1 MRDGGAPK
9 FGESEEDGS
18 RRVEG
23 GGGWQW
29 CGPERQ
35 ARIGQDDVWTGAGQQ
50 AEGRDVGKKARK
62 GGAKD
67 RHGPGTEGTTAV
79 EAEELVSAGARG
91 GPRNRACRCAEK
103 GGGGAVTLTAKG
115 GKGRGVV
122 VTVAEGAG
130 EGAGEGAD
138 EDEDADEEQRAG
150 GCDARAELSASGRV
164 VSQRRSRRVV
174 LCAVTCS
181 AVVWCGAESTEPDGT
196 KLDRTH
202 TSFLLPF
209 PERSGRGRVGVAIAL
224 ALEVKGHKSSVGLEF
239 DRTGR
244 ARNPTPGRGFAPR
257 GRDLLERCWCRAE
270 SEEPEAVQGQPGCRV
285 SPSPTRGGRRPA
297 DGGLETKTI
306 SERTKLQPASNATN
320 SLVARDYE
328 DASVMYK
335 ARRRRRLRSSQS
347 PGGRVWNAPP
357 KTLRTSA
364 RYGDTVVKRPRQNA
378 LWRRQSRARQYER
391 DSAFKTVLS
400 RQYQPYSTSKNWS
413 AGRFASSSSPGV
425 GCLRGAAAGACR
437 RLQESLGSTCNKQ
450 MPQSA
455 RGRTAAGVVVSELAR
470 GREISLQSSA
480 PARLPTLHKQQ
491 EWEKR
496 STRHNRRQSQST
508 IGWLHD
514 AELDQEGTQG
524 PVRSVVVVQGTHL
537 GELAMVMLAWPGWP
551 LFRPRSLT
559 ECRLRCWT
567 AGIYARPPF
576 LRDRKMR
583 RLDVMRRLGC
593 DGRGWKRLLWLS
605 FERTEEMTESLSLQR
620 VYRVG
625 KDGRIIAQSTGLSTS
640 SCAARPQSIR
650 GGEQEHLTST
660 TWKDENARTGIGRNR
675 VRQGDKDDRKR
686 NLPVSSADEARG
698 KGSCPA
704 PREICIL
711 RYRAPPCGA
720 ASDSSPVKATRSD
733 GISTGQGHG
742 KSSGRESPGQS
753 RRVSYSAPP
762 KSSKL
767 GQSRFCSAMSEPP
780 QPSQIFPLELP
791 QGRGQ
796 VIRDPRERLCIVSIR
811 NFDPIRI
818 DGVKHASAL
827 LDSLQSSHQ
836 PRWGAPKIIEAHAAQ
851 ISGPCREQS
860 RAAVIGPRVS
870 EVCDCEVTQHPQ
882 SPDQMLPRG
891 RTFRHV
897 QVAIG
902 EGNLA
907 PGQFAAPPTGPL
919 AVPIEPI
926 EPIGPTPEI
935 SRRGGSFLQ
944 LSSSRAACC
953 EQDH

>member
-1 MRDGGAPK
+1 MAERR
-9 FGESEEDGS
+9 SLGS
-18 RRVEG
+18 RRRMEVDVWRVEVDG
-23 GGGWQW
+23 SGAGQKSAG
-29 CGPERQ
+29 Q

-130 EGAGEGAD
+130 EGAD

-164 VSQRRSRRVV
+164 VSQRQ
-174 LCAVTCS
+174 
-181 AVVWCGAESTEPDGT
+181 
-196 KLDRTH
+196 
-202 TSFLLPF
+202 
-209 PERSGRGRVGVAIAL
+209 
-224 ALEVKGHKSSVGLEF
+224 
-239 DRTGR
+239 
-244 ARNPTPGRGFAPR
+244 
-257 GRDLLERCWCRAE
+257 

-567 AGIYARPPF
+567 AGIYARYKSAIGTSQWTPGRQGTMI
-576 LRDRKMR
+576 LRR
-583 RLDVMRRLGC
+583 R
-593 DGRGWKRLLWLS
+593 
-605 FERTEEMTESLSLQR
+605 
-620 VYRVG
+620 
-625 KDGRIIAQSTGLSTS
+625 STS
-640 SCAARPQSIR
+640 WQ
-650 GGEQEHLTST
+650 
-660 TWKDENARTGIGRNR
+660 
-675 VRQGDKDDRKR
+675 
-686 NLPVSSADEARG
+686 
-698 KGSCPA
+698 
-704 PREICIL
+704 
-711 RYRAPPCGA
+711 
-720 ASDSSPVKATRSD
+720 
-733 GISTGQGHG
+733 
-742 KSSGRESPGQS
+742 
-753 RRVSYSAPP
+753 
-762 KSSKL
+762 
-767 GQSRFCSAMSEPP
+767 
-780 QPSQIFPLELP
+780 
-791 QGRGQ
+791 
-796 VIRDPRERLCIVSIR
+796 
-811 NFDPIRI
+811 
-818 DGVKHASAL
+818 
-827 LDSLQSSHQ
+827 
-836 PRWGAPKIIEAHAAQ
+836 
-851 ISGPCREQS
+851 
-860 RAAVIGPRVS
+860 
-870 EVCDCEVTQHPQ
+870 
-882 SPDQMLPRG
+882 
-891 RTFRHV
+891 
-897 QVAIG
+897 
-902 EGNLA
+902 
-907 PGQFAAPPTGPL
+907 
-919 AVPIEPI
+919 
-926 EPIGPTPEI
+926 
-935 SRRGGSFLQ
+935 
-944 LSSSRAACC
+944 
-953 EQDH
+953 